1 MSDAGGVLYDR
12 DAVYV
17 EIPDWKVRLIFAHF
31 PNCVAAFHA
40 YL

>member
-17 EIPDWKVRLIFAHF
+17 EIPDWKVRGG
-31 PNCVAAFHA
+31 CVVGVPRCD
-40 YL
+40 

>member
-17 EIPDWKVRLIFAHF
+17 EIPDWKVGA
-31 PNCVAAFHA
+31 CVFDR
-40 YL
+40 